1 MFKHVVIGVLLVVPL
16 LMLGGVSV
24 MAQEETPAAPEVIT
38 IVEEAPSADTIDGV
52 EDIFALTDLARF
64 IINAAILLLSGGAIG
79 FAVGV
84 ARMNKQQKDTSEQ
97 LYMALPPSWAKVF
110 RDLVIAGK
118 ATFNTLD
125 QVTDGLPNSDND
137 SPRF

>member
-1 MFKHVVIGVLLVVPL
+1 MFKRIVIGVLLVALL
-16 LMLGGVSV
+16 LMLSGVSV
-24 MAQEETPAAPEVIT
+24 MAQEETLVAPDVIA

-52 EDIFALTDLARF
+52 EEIFALTDLARF
-64 IINAAILLLSGGAIG
+64 VINAAILLLSGGAIG

-97 LYMALPPSWAKVF
+97 LYMALPPAWAKVF

-118 ATFNTLD
+118 ATFSTLD
-125 QVTDGLPNSDND
+125 QVTDGLPNSDDD
-137 SPRF
+137 SSR